1 LSKKKKAVFKS
12 VIGPM
17 DNSGVGSR
25 NRHSPGLA
33 PASGKFDDAGAFSGD
48 GKWRSQTKID
58 ALGRSKPVPIGAENP
73 VKWVASAGQ
82 DESLTGH
89 LNHRTAVP
97 LPIRNED
104 LRVESSSFP
113 SEAFPWA
120 FDQRPAPDIDPGVD
134 AGSRDEGR
142 TKQKHRARLPINL
155 MRLRSASLAAALIVG
170 LFVASA
176 PAQTVPVPKPAPK
189 TRDNMPMSAADRAPV
204 AALVTTKP
212 PEPVIPDPR
221 RNVPANIFATF
232 DANQKAQA
240 AKVSNYLSSLST
252 LVGSFVQVGPDGSRS
267 TGDFYIQKPGK
278 VRFEYDP
285 PSTIAMIADGSSLA
299 VRDRKLATQDI
310 YPLSQTPLR
319 YLLSDRIDLMRDTN
333 VVNVTVDDVF
343 ISVTIEEKS
352 ALIGTS
358 RLMLMVGA
366 KDNQLKQWTVTD
378 PQGYDTTVAVYNLDS
393 AKKPDPALFKIDF
406 TAYQTGGAN

>member
-1 LSKKKKAVFKS
+1 LR
-12 VIGPM
+12 IG
-17 DNSGVGSR
+17 V
-25 NRHSPGLA
+25 
-33 PASGKFDDAGAFSGD
+33 
-48 GKWRSQTKID
+48 
-58 ALGRSKPVPIGAENP
+58 
-73 VKWVASAGQ
+73 
-82 DESLTGH
+82 
-89 LNHRTAVP
+89 
-97 LPIRNED
+97 
-104 LRVESSSFP
+104 
-113 SEAFPWA
+113 
-120 FDQRPAPDIDPGVD
+120 
-134 AGSRDEGR
+134 
-142 TKQKHRARLPINL
+142 
-155 MRLRSASLAAALIVG
+155 MRLRSPSLAAALIVG
-170 LFVASA
+170 LFVSSA

-189 TRDNMPMSAADRAPV
+189 TRDNTSMSASDRAPV
-204 AALVTTKP
+204 AALATTKP

-221 RNVPANIFATF
+221 RNVPTNIFATF

-240 AKVSNYLSSLST
+240 AKVSNYLSSLNT
-252 LVGSFVQVGPDGSRS
+252 LVGNFVQVGPDGSRS

-285 PSTIAMIADGSSLA
+285 PSAIAMIADGSSLA

-333 VVNVTVDDVF
+333 VVSVTTDDVF

-378 PQGYDTTVAVYNLDS
+378 PQGYDTTVAIYNLDT
-393 AKKPDPALFKIDF
+393 ARKVDPGLFRIDF
-406 TAYQTGGAN
+406 TKYPISPG